1 MRIDSI
7 VPKGKR
13 YNTLRHRM
21 DTHDYDIDQ
30 LLFGTMLFTLVAF
43 LSPTAVAFYILFA
56 GVSASP
62 YI

>member
-1 MRIDSI
+1 
-7 VPKGKR
+7 
-13 YNTLRHRM
+13 M
-21 DTHDYDIDQ
+21 DMHDYDIDQ

-43 LSPTAVAFYILFA
+43 LSPTAVAFYILFS